1 MAGIH
6 EEILYENAWRDD
18 LAENVEIGRQVGIA
32 IGIVSAETLAGKME
46 LCSIV
51 QVGSKIIGLGVT
63 SGGICAPAGCI
74 DPIFHSNVIVMSR
87 IAKPLSAML
96 RGV

>member
-51 QVGSKIIGLGVT
+51 QVGSKIMGQEENPVY
-63 SGGICAPAGCI
+63 
-74 DPIFHSNVIVMSR
+74 R
-87 IAKPLSAML
+87 ITKKYVSLN
-96 RGV
+96 R